1 MIVLP
6 PGLPV
11 ANVGLPSVLNTIV
24 GVIEDKGR
32 FPGSIALAT
41 PPISPKPFGEPT
53 FAEKSS
59 ISLLS
64 KNPAPATEIPL
75 P

>member
-1 MIVLP
+1 MVLP

-11 ANVGLPSVLNTIV
+11 ASIGFPSSPNTIV
-24 GVIEDKGR
+24 GVIDDKGR
-32 FPGSIALAT
+32 FPGSIELAM
-41 PPISPKPFGEPT
+41 PPINPKPLGVPGL
-53 FAEKSS
+53 AEKSS
-59 ISLLS
+59 ISLFN